1 MWAAGGTNMIAR
13 LSGSTLFGNHS
24 LLSVLTIDQ
33 RSVSTADKKPSSD
46 SHEVNLHLLD
56 KMRNLRAPTP
66 YSLYIKENY
75 HDISA
80 KYPNIKLGEM
90 SIKMAE
96 HWKTLT
102 EEQRQVYS
110 KKSQEQKALYED
122 EKKHLSDTDLKTVH
136 AEEKIKKI
144 EQQVRKLIKQIPT
157 KKPRSAYIHYISSLD
172 RAGVDLKDFMKTASE
187 KWAKLSDTDRKKY
200 EDIYLKEKREYTQD
214 LLTWAAT
221 NLKPT
226 VEKTQ
231 RSPVKR
237 TGSPSSKKSTPR
249 TSDDEASSSDDESSS
264 KTKKSTRSKRS

>member
-33 RSVSTADKKPSSD
+33 RSVSTADKKSASD
-46 SHEVNLHLLD
+46 SHEVDFHLLD
-56 KMRNLRAPTP
+56 KMRDLRAPTP

-80 KYPNIKLGEM
+80 KYPSEM
-90 SIKMAE
+90 SRKMAE

-102 EEQRQVYS
+102 EEQKQVYS
-110 KKSQEQKALYED
+110 KKSQEQKAKYED
-122 EKKHLSDTDLKTVH
+122 EKKHLSDTDLKTVN

-172 RAGVDLKDFMKTASE
+172 RAGADLKDFMKTASE
-187 KWAKLSDTDRKKY
+187 KWANLSDTDRKKY

-249 TSDDEASSSDDESSS
+249 TSDDEASSSDDESSR